1 VVRRENPNDRRSR
14 LVFLTER
21 GRMVTPVTHAAAAA
35 VERRW
40 AALIGTNEL
49 ENIRQE
55 LKGLLEKIRA

>member
-1 VVRRENPNDRRSR
+1 
-14 LVFLTER
+14 VFLTER